1 MLMCEVLMHIAVI
14 GAGAVGGYYGAML
27 ARSGQQVS
35 FVARG
40 AHLETIR
47 ERGLR
52 IESESVGSFTV
63 TAAAESD
70 AARIGPVDLV
80 LFTVKTYD
88 NGAALRQI
96 PALLRDDTVVLTLQN
111 GVDSAGEVASVA
123 GETRTIAGATYI
135 ATAVEAPGLIR
146 QTGSHRRIVFG
157 ECFGDAAAAASA
169 RVQAIAQVMTA
180 ADIHA
185 EAVADARVPIWE
197 KFVYLAPFAA
207 FTGAARLPI
216 GPIWEDADGRANFL
230 AAVEEVEAVARASGV
245 AIAVD
250 LRQRIETYTATIPP
264 TTRSSLLIDL
274 SQGKRIEIESLAGSV
289 VRRGA
294 ALGVPTPRM
303 AALYAVLKPHASARS

>member
-1 MLMCEVLMHIAVI
+1 MRTAII

-27 ARSGQQVS
+27 SRVGREVS

-40 AHLETIR
+40 AHLEAIR
-47 ERGLR
+47 ASGLR
-52 IESESVGSFTV
+52 IESESVGSFTATV
-63 TAAAESD
+63 QAESD
-70 AARIGPVDLV
+70 PSRIGPVDLV

-88 NGAALRQI
+88 NATALPHI
-96 PALLRDDTVVLTLQN
+96 APLLHDSTVVLTLQN
-111 GVDSAGEVASVA
+111 GVDSAEQVAAVA

-157 ECFGDAAAAASA
+157 EWFAPAAQPSP
-169 RVQAIAQVMTA
+169 RVVAIAETLKA

-185 EAVADARVPIWE
+185 EAVADSRVPIWE

-207 FTGAARLPI
+207 YTGAARLPI
-216 GPIWEDADGRANFL
+216 GRIWSDDDSRQSFL
-230 AAVEEVEAVARASGV
+230 EAIAEVDAVARAAGIGV
-245 AIAVD
+245 APD
-250 LRQRIETYTATIPP
+250 LLERIGGYTATIPP

-289 VRRGA
+289 VRRGH

-303 AALYAVLKPHASARS
+303 AALYAVLKPHAKGL